1 MEVTQKN
8 EKVKLCEDG
17 RPLLDLEDGSELE
30 MRMPTMTTTM
40 GISSTGMMIG
50 RDVMEGPGVINPS
63 GRRRPGKKVT
73 NGKIGAGSEPKAG

>member
-30 MRMPTMTTTM
+30 MMMPIMT
-40 GISSTGMMIG
+40 ISSTGMMIG
-50 RDVMEGPGVINPS
+50 RDVVEGPGVINPS